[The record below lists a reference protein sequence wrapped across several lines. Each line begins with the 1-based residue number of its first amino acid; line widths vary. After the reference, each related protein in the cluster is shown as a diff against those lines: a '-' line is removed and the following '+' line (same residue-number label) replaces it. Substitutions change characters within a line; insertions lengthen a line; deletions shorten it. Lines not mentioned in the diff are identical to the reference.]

1 MEKDV
6 LSQVIEAEKEIQKCI
21 EAERAKAREWLDS
34 ERKQAEE
41 AFLLEQEKIKHYQ
54 EQSLAAAD
62 REAETKIQEIVREA
76 ARSAERLGQLDTK
89 VLLKLVEQRM
99 SGILPG

>member
-6 LSQVIEAEKEIQKCI
+6 LSQVIEAEKEIQKCL

-62 REAETKIQEIVREA
+62 REAERKIQEIVREA

>member
-6 LSQVIEAEKEIQKCI
+6 LSQVIEVEKEIQKCL
-21 EAERAKAREWLDS
+21 EAERAKAREWLDH
-34 ERKQAEE
+34 ERKHAEDK
-41 AFLLEQEKIKHYQ
+41 FLIEREKVRHSQ

-62 REAETKIQEIVREA
+62 REAERNIQEIVSEA